1 MDPELHPSPP
11 TIEPPREVV
20 DNQGDVL
27 GHFGL
32 TKKGLRIGAPLLPQ
46 PRGQ

>member
-1 MDPELHPSPP
+1 MDLELRPSPP